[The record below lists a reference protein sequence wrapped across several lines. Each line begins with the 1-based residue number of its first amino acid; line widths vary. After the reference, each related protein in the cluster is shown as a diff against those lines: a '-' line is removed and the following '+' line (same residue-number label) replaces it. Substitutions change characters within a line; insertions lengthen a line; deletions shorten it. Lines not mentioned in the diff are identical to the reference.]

1 MDASPTSSFRQVA
14 ADELVFGLVYG
25 AGAETETF
33 HQLLKASLHGYGY
46 QLRTVHLSNYFPS
59 LVEEDHFQREHPE
72 ATRTLQDMG
81 DTLRDKTK
89 LNDVVAQLA
98 VFLIAGKRTNA
109 DASRS
114 RVVWL
119 VRSLKRWEEVATLR
133 RIYGPRFILFA
144 LHVPELQR
152 QKNLMNRWER
162 WANISSKHFDAE
174 ALTDLHRDYSDPATR
189 YGQGVR
195 DTFSLADFF
204 VDGRSKASLK
214 AVIPRLVHLIFGEA
228 FVPPF
233 REEQGMYHAFTAGLR
248 SAEMG
253 RQVGAALVNRAGD
266 VVSVGTN
273 DVPTGAGGLYWS
285 PDQPDGRDFARQP
298 PLDSNTVWQRRIAR
312 ELLVRMGGTG
322 WSNKRRLTAL
332 ENGAFDVTEERLD
345 DFLRDLDG
353 TRFSS
358 ITEFGRSLHAE
369 MDAITSAARKGVPI
383 DKTTLVCTTFPCH
396 NCARHVIASG
406 IERVLYIHP
415 YAKSLARELHDDS
428 IIFEPVV
435 PGPVEGKVV
444 FEQYVGVAPRV
455 YSPYFDFGQAK
466 RKSPRGRAMATDD
479 ALKATPRVLQ
489 DAGSFAFGG
498 SVLPTG
504 RISELEREAI
514 KEFVRRVS
522 KTPGLRVPT
531 PSETE
536 DEK

>member
-1 MDASPTSSFRQVA
+1 MPTPPTSFRQISA
-14 ADELVFGLVYG
+14 NELVIGLVYG

-33 HQLLKASLHGYGY
+33 QQLLKESLHGYGY
-46 QLRTVHLSNYFPS
+46 ELRTIHLSNYFP
-59 LVEEDHFQREHPE
+59 LLLGNDTFQRENPE
-72 ATRTLQDMG
+72 ATRNLQNMG
-81 DTLRDKTK
+81 DALRDKTK
-89 LNDVVAQLA
+89 LNDVVARLA
-98 VFLIAGKRTNA
+98 VFLITGKRAYA
-109 DASRS
+109 DESRG

-119 VRSLKRWEEVATLR
+119 IRSLKRSEEVETLR

-162 WANISSKHFDAE
+162 WANIPSTHFDAE
-174 ALTDLHRDYSDPATR
+174 ALTDLHRDYSDPAVR

-214 AVIPRLVHLIFGEA
+214 AVIPRVVHLIFGEP
-228 FVPPF
+228 FIPPF

-273 DVPTGAGGLYWS
+273 DVPSGRGGLYWS

-312 ELLVRMGGTG
+312 ELLVRMGETQ
-322 WSNKRRLTAL
+322 WANKRRLTAL
-332 ENGAFDVTEERLD
+332 GKGAFDVSEEHLD

-358 ITEFGRSLHAE
+358 ITEFGRSVHAE
-369 MDAITSAARKGVPI
+369 MDAITSAARRGVATSS
-383 DKTTLVCTTFPCH
+383 TTLVCTTFPCH
-396 NCARHVIASG
+396 NCTRHVIAAG

-428 IIFEPVV
+428 VVFEPTT

-444 FEQYVGVAPRV
+444 FEQYVGVAPRA
-455 YSPYFDFGQAK
+455 YSQYFDFGQAN
-466 RKSPRGRAMATDD
+466 RKGPRGRAMATDD
-479 ALKATPRVLQ
+479 MLSATPRALE

-498 SVLPTG
+498 SVLPAT
-504 RISELEREAI
+504 RISELEREAVAG
-514 KEFVRRVS
+514 FVSRAARRS
-522 KTPGLRVPT
+522 GLRVPI
-531 PSETE
+531 PSDTE

>member
-1 MDASPTSSFRQVA
+1 MAAAPTSFRQIA
-14 ADELVFGLVYG
+14 ADELILGLVYG

-33 HQLLKASLHGYGY
+33 HQLLKESLHGYGY
-46 QLRTVHLSNYFPS
+46 ELRTVHLSNYFQS
-59 LVEEDHFQREHPE
+59 LLGEDDVQREHPE
-72 ATRTLQDMG
+72 ATRKLQNMG

-89 LNDVVAQLA
+89 LNDVIAQLA
-98 VFLIAGKRTNA
+98 VFLVAGKRA
-109 DASRS
+109 RASTS
-114 RVVWL
+114 RVAWL
-119 VRSLKRWEEVATLR
+119 VRSLKRREEVATLR

-152 QKNLMNRWER
+152 QKYLMDRWER
-162 WANISSKHFDAE
+162 WANVPSKHFDAE
-174 ALTDLHRDYSDPATR
+174 ALTDLHRDYSDPAVR

-204 VDGRSKASLK
+204 IDGRSRASLK
-214 AVIPRLVHLIFGEA
+214 AVIPRAVHLIFGEA

-233 REEQGMYHAFTAGLR
+233 REEQGMYHAFAAGLR

-253 RQVGAALVNRAGD
+253 RQVGAALISRAGD
-266 VVSVGTN
+266 LVAVGTN
-273 DVPTGAGGLYWS
+273 DVPSGEGGLYWS

-312 ELLVRMGGTG
+312 ELLVRMAATG
-322 WSNKRRLTAL
+322 WTNKRRLTAL
-332 ENGAFDVTEERLD
+332 GNGAFDVPEERLD
-345 DFLRDLDG
+345 DFLRDLTG
-353 TRFSS
+353 TRFDA

-369 MDAITSAARKGVPI
+369 MDAITSAARRGIAI
-383 DKTTLVCTTFPCH
+383 DKTTLVCTTLPCH

-428 IIFEPVV
+428 IIFEPVT
-435 PGPVEGKVV
+435 PGPVEGRVV

-466 RKSPRGRAMATDD
+466 RKGPRGRAMATDD
-479 ALKATPRVLQ
+479 ALTAIPRVLQ

-498 SVLPTG
+498 SVLPAS

-514 KEFVRRVS
+514 EGFVNRVS
-522 KTPGLRVPT
+522 KVPGLRVPI